1 MGLADEIVNSA
12 ISKMVGNSVANNSIG
27 PRYIIVTR
35 DSKDDKT
42 NYAMSYPARIKI
54 MPNDPVFGK
63 LTLSGGTSAIPMELH
78 LSKVSTHIDWFDDAI
93 TQHNF
98 RPAIIYREVADGN
111 FIPVVNGD
119 SYIHFMYHDVPPITM
134 FKNYSN
140 MLRVLQCMLE
150 DTEPNAI
157 SENVAI
163 YRKKF
168 GNMTV
173 ILEERSY
180 KAVAIR
186 IANSLSEYGDLV
198 LDAIVLGKGKYLIT
212 AFDVLSD
219 MFNFKTFTDERL
231 EDISEATINDWLSY
245 MDEQL
250 NRGAVTTNDTLNSIK
265 QECDDIKVMNALLEI
280 TKTVYKNNASS
291 SISDFTK
298 ALRVELCKYTN
309 PDGTL
314 FDMCTKFMEQY
325 NSSNAL
331 PADVIQ

>member
-1 MGLADEIVNSA
+1 MGLVDEMVNNAVSRM
-12 ISKMVGNSVANNSIG
+12 SGNSITTSG
-27 PRYIIVTR
+27 SEPRYIIVTR
-35 DSKDDKT
+35 ESKDDKT

-54 MPNDPVFGK
+54 MPNDPVFSK
-63 LTLSGGTSAIPMELH
+63 LILSGGTSAIPMELH

-111 FIPVVNGD
+111 FIPVMNGD
-119 SYIHFMYHDVPPITM
+119 SYIHFMYHDVPPITT

-140 MLRVLQCMLE
+140 MLRALQCMLE
-150 DTEPNAI
+150 DTEPNAT
-157 SENVAI
+157 SDNVAI

-173 ILEERSY
+173 ILEEHSY

-231 EDISEATINDWLSY
+231 EGIDEATINDWLSY
-245 MDEQL
+245 MDKRL
-250 NRGAVTTNDTLNSIK
+250 NPGAETSQTPITMDNESSII
-265 QECDDIKVMNALLEI
+265 QSMHYIIEI
-280 TKTVYKNNASS
+280 VKAVYKGDPNATVT
-291 SISDFTK
+291 DFTK
-298 ALRVELCKYTN
+298 ALRVEMCKYGM
-309 PDGTL
+309 PDDTL
-314 FDMCTKFMEQY
+314 SEVASCYVKTVY
-325 NSSNAL
+325 NDKGL